1 MNISEF
7 EKPASEKLAKI
18 NEALDTLYG
27 FKVYDTID
35 IKKLYDV
42 KKDLKTKLA
51 ELESSL
57 PFNTANSN
65 AKYMKHVL
73 LAEAIENMIEAK
85 KKDHDKDGDI
95 DSDDYLA
102 ARDKAIKKAMGKD
115 KKVDEAKDV
124 MPSKAHVMQ
133 MCKDGMSDAEM
144 LKMHPGADKDKLK
157 KLIKDCKEEMKQ
169 QQDPRHNQESIEE
182 ELTDKQKKLPP
193 ALQKAIAKKQ
203 GDKPKDKVEEKVQS
217 LKALLEQ
224 EVEKAEVVIAAK
236 SIVDEMQDMIE
247 QLGKMQNDELG
258 AVVDQMSYQYGADKA
273 ASFNTAVASQ
283 LETLLGSLKSAKEA
297 VNNEV
302 LVLTG
307 EAPAPSEMGPADS
320 DLGAM
325 DDEGE
330 DLEAPADDL
339 TGGDDSASGPEED
352 PLGRAKKA

>member
-7 EKPASEKLAKI
+7 EKPANEKLAKI

-27 FKVYDTID
+27 FKVYDAID

-51 ELESSL
+51 ELEASL
-57 PFNTANSN
+57 PFNTHNN
-65 AKYMKHVL
+65 DPKYMKHLL
-73 LAEAIENMIEAK
+73 LAEAVDNMIEAK

-95 DSDDYLA
+95 DSDDYMA

-115 KKVDEAKDV
+115 KDV
-124 MPSKAHVMQ
+124 K
-133 MCKDGMSDAEM
+133 
-144 LKMHPGADKDKLK
+144 
-157 KLIKDCKEEMKQ
+157 
-169 QQDPRHNQESIEE
+169 E

-203 GDKPKDKVEEKVQS
+203 GDKPKDKVEEKVNS

-224 EVEKAEVVIAAK
+224 EVEKAEIVIAAK
-236 SIVDEMQDMIE
+236 SLVDELQDMIE

-273 ASFNTAVASQ
+273 TSFNAAVATQ

-307 EAPAPSEMGPADS
+307 EAPAQSDMAPADS
-320 DLGAM
+320 DLGDMETDA
-325 DDEGE
+325 DDGA

-339 TGGDDSASGPEED
+339 TGGDDSASGPEEE

>member
-35 IKKLYDV
+35 IKKLYDA
-42 KKDLKTKLA
+42 KKDLKTKLK
-51 ELESSL
+51 ELEASL
-57 PFNTANSN
+57 PFNTANSDP
-65 AKYMKHVL
+65 KYMKHVL
-73 LAEAIENMIEAK
+73 LAEAIDQMIEAK

-115 KKVDEAKDV
+115 KK
-124 MPSKAHVMQ
+124 
-133 MCKDGMSDAEM
+133 
-144 LKMHPGADKDKLK
+144 
-157 KLIKDCKEEMKQ
+157 EESVK
-169 QQDPRHNQESIEE
+169 E

-203 GDKPKDKVEEKVQS
+203 GDKPKDKVEEKVTS

-224 EVEKAEVVIAAK
+224 EVEKAEIVIAAK
-236 SIVDEMQDMIE
+236 SLVDELQDMIE
-247 QLGKMQNDELG
+247 QMGKMQNDELG

-273 ASFNTAVASQ
+273 ASFNQAVASQ
-283 LETLLGSLKSAKEA
+283 LETLLASIKTAKEA

-307 EAPAPSEMGPADS
+307 DAPAQSDMAPADS
-320 DLGAM
+320 DLGTM
-325 DDEGE
+325 DDDGE

>member
-7 EKPASEKLAKI
+7 EKPANEKLAKI

-51 ELESSL
+51 ELEASL
-57 PFNTANSN
+57 PFNTANSDP
-65 AKYMKHVL
+65 KYMKHVL
-73 LAEAIENMIEAK
+73 LAEAIDQMIEAK

-115 KKVDEAKDV
+115 KKDESVK
-124 MPSKAHVMQ
+124 
-133 MCKDGMSDAEM
+133 
-144 LKMHPGADKDKLK
+144 
-157 KLIKDCKEEMKQ
+157 
-169 QQDPRHNQESIEE
+169 E

-193 ALQKAIAKKQ
+193 ALQKAIAKNQSK
-203 GDKPKDKVEEKVQS
+203 KPADKVEEKVQS

-224 EVEKAEVVIAAK
+224 EVEKAEIVIAAK
-236 SIVDEMQDMIE
+236 SLVDELQDMIE
-247 QLGKMQNDELG
+247 QMGKMQNDELG

-273 ASFNTAVASQ
+273 ASFNQAVASQ
-283 LETLLGSLKSAKEA
+283 LETLLASIKSAKEA

-307 EAPAPSEMGPADS
+307 EAPAPSDMGPADS
-320 DLGAM
+320 DLGDMETDA
-325 DDEGE
+325 DDGQ
-330 DLEAPADDL
+330 DLEAPVDDL

>member
-115 KKVDEAKDV
+115 KEK
-124 MPSKAHVMQ
+124 S
-133 MCKDGMSDAEM
+133 EM
-144 LKMHPGADKDKLK
+144 K
-157 KLIKDCKEEMKQ
+157 KQ

-273 ASFNTAVASQ
+273 ASFNQAVASQ

-320 DLGAM
+320 DLGDM
-325 DDEGE
+325 EDDGE

>member
-7 EKPASEKLAKI
+7 EKPANEKLAKI

-51 ELESSL
+51 ELEATL
-57 PFNTANSN
+57 PFNTQNRDP
-65 AKYMKHVL
+65 KYMKHLL
-73 LAEAIENMIEAK
+73 LAEAIDNMIEAK

-115 KKVDEAKDV
+115 KEEKDV
-124 MPSKAHVMQ
+124 K
-133 MCKDGMSDAEM
+133 
-144 LKMHPGADKDKLK
+144 
-157 KLIKDCKEEMKQ
+157 
-169 QQDPRHNQESIEE
+169 E

-193 ALQKAIAKKQ
+193 QLQKAIAKKQ

-224 EVEKAEVVIAAK
+224 EVEQAEIVIAAK
-236 SIVDEMQDMIE
+236 SLVDELQDMIE

-273 ASFNTAVASQ
+273 SAFNASVATQ
-283 LETLLGSLKSAKEA
+283 LETLLASAKTAKEA

-325 DDEGE
+325 DDDGE

-339 TGGDDSASGPEED
+339 TGGDDSASGPEEE

>member
-7 EKPASEKLAKI
+7 EKPANEKLAKI

-35 IKKLYDV
+35 IKRLYDV
-42 KKDLKTKLA
+42 KKDLKTKLE

-57 PFNTANSN
+57 PFNTHNTDP
-65 AKYMKHVL
+65 KYMKHVL
-73 LAEAIENMIEAK
+73 LAEAIDNMIESK

-95 DSDDYLA
+95 DSDDYMA

-115 KKVDEAKDV
+115 KKVK
-124 MPSKAHVMQ
+124 
-133 MCKDGMSDAEM
+133 
-144 LKMHPGADKDKLK
+144 
-157 KLIKDCKEEMKQ
+157 
-169 QQDPRHNQESIEE
+169 E
-182 ELTDKQKKLPP
+182 ELTDKQKKLP
-193 ALQKAIAKKQ
+193 AGLQKAIAKKQ
-203 GDKPKDKVEEKVQS
+203 GDKPKDKVEEKVNS

-224 EVEKAEVVIAAK
+224 EVEKAEIVIAAK
-236 SIVDEMQDMIE
+236 SIVDELQDMIE

-273 ASFNTAVASQ
+273 ASFNQAVASQ

-307 EAPAPSEMGPADS
+307 EAPAQSDMAPADS
-320 DLGAM
+320 DLGDM
-325 DDEGE
+325 ETDTDDAT

>member
-7 EKPASEKLAKI
+7 EKPANEKLAKI

-27 FKVYDTID
+27 FRVYDTID

-51 ELESSL
+51 ELEASL
-57 PFNTANSN
+57 PFNTANTN
-65 AKYMKHVL
+65 PKYMKHVL
-73 LAEAIENMIEAK
+73 LAEAIDNMIEAK

-95 DSDDYLA
+95 DSDDYMA

-115 KKVDEAKDV
+115 KEVK
-124 MPSKAHVMQ
+124 
-133 MCKDGMSDAEM
+133 
-144 LKMHPGADKDKLK
+144 
-157 KLIKDCKEEMKQ
+157 
-169 QQDPRHNQESIEE
+169 E

-203 GDKPKDKVEEKVQS
+203 GDKPKDKVEEKVNS

-224 EVEKAEVVIAAK
+224 EVEKAEIVIAAK
-236 SIVDEMQDMIE
+236 SLVDELQDMIE
-247 QLGKMQNDELG
+247 QMGKMQNDELG

-273 ASFNTAVASQ
+273 ASFNQAVASQ
-283 LETLLGSLKSAKEA
+283 LETLLASIKTAKEA

-320 DLGAM
+320 DLGTM
-325 DDEGE
+325 DDDGE

>member
-7 EKPASEKLAKI
+7 EKPAKEKLAKI

-27 FKVYDTID
+27 FRVYDTID

-51 ELESSL
+51 ELEASL
-57 PFNTANSN
+57 PFNTANTDP
-65 AKYMKHVL
+65 KYMKHVL

-95 DSDDYLA
+95 DSDDYMA
-102 ARDKAIKKAMGKD
+102 AKDKAIKKAMGKD
-115 KKVDEAKDV
+115 KEVK
-124 MPSKAHVMQ
+124 
-133 MCKDGMSDAEM
+133 
-144 LKMHPGADKDKLK
+144 
-157 KLIKDCKEEMKQ
+157 
-169 QQDPRHNQESIEE
+169 E
-182 ELTDKQKKLPP
+182 ELTDKQKKLP
-193 ALQKAIAKKQ
+193 AGLQKAIAKKQ
-203 GDKPKDKVEEKVQS
+203 GDKPKDKVEEKVNS

-224 EVEKAEVVIAAK
+224 EVEKAEIVIAAK
-236 SIVDEMQDMIE
+236 SLVDELQDMIE
-247 QLGKMQNDELG
+247 QMGKMQNDELG

-273 ASFNTAVASQ
+273 ASFNQAVASQ
-283 LETLLGSLKSAKEA
+283 LETLLASIKTAKEA

-320 DLGAM
+320 DLGTM

-330 DLEAPADDL
+330 DLEVPADDL

>member
-7 EKPASEKLAKI
+7 EKPANEKLAKI

-27 FKVYDTID
+27 FRVYDTID

-42 KKDLKTKLA
+42 KKDLKTKLK
-51 ELESSL
+51 ELEATL
-57 PFNTANSN
+57 PFNSHNSDP
-65 AKYMKHVL
+65 KYMKHVL
-73 LAEAIENMIEAK
+73 LAEAIDNMIEAK

-95 DSDDYLA
+95 DSDDYMA

-115 KKVDEAKDV
+115 KEK
-124 MPSKAHVMQ
+124 
-133 MCKDGMSDAEM
+133 AEM
-144 LKMHPGADKDKLK
+144 K
-157 KLIKDCKEEMKQ
+157 KQ

-203 GDKPKDKVEEKVQS
+203 GDKPKDKVEEKVES

-273 ASFNTAVASQ
+273 ASFNQAVASQ

-307 EAPAPSEMGPADS
+307 EAPAPSDMAPADS
-320 DLGAM
+320 DLGDM
-325 DDEGE
+325 EDDGE

-339 TGGDDSASGPEED
+339 TGGDDSASGPEEE

>member
-35 IKKLYDV
+35 IKKLYDA
-42 KKDLKTKLA
+42 KKDLKTKLK
-51 ELESSL
+51 ELEASL
-57 PFNTANSN
+57 PFNTANSDP
-65 AKYMKHVL
+65 KYMKHVL
-73 LAEAIENMIEAK
+73 LAEAIDQMIEAK

-115 KKVDEAKDV
+115 KK
-124 MPSKAHVMQ
+124 
-133 MCKDGMSDAEM
+133 
-144 LKMHPGADKDKLK
+144 
-157 KLIKDCKEEMKQ
+157 EESVK
-169 QQDPRHNQESIEE
+169 E

-203 GDKPKDKVEEKVQS
+203 GNKPKDKVEEKVTS

-224 EVEKAEVVIAAK
+224 EVEKAEIVIAAK
-236 SIVDEMQDMIE
+236 SLVDELQDMIE
-247 QLGKMQNDELG
+247 QMGKMQNDELG

-273 ASFNTAVASQ
+273 ASFNQAVASQ
-283 LETLLGSLKSAKEA
+283 LETLLASIKTAKEA

-320 DLGAM
+320 DLGTM
-325 DDEGE
+325 DDDGE

>member
-7 EKPASEKLAKI
+7 EKPANEKLAKI

-35 IKKLYDV
+35 IKRLYDV
-42 KKDLKTKLA
+42 KKDLKTKLE

-57 PFNTANSN
+57 PFNTHNTDP
-65 AKYMKHVL
+65 KYMKHVL
-73 LAEAIENMIEAK
+73 LAEAIDNMIESK

-95 DSDDYLA
+95 DSDDYMA

-115 KKVDEAKDV
+115 KEEKDV
-124 MPSKAHVMQ
+124 K
-133 MCKDGMSDAEM
+133 
-144 LKMHPGADKDKLK
+144 
-157 KLIKDCKEEMKQ
+157 
-169 QQDPRHNQESIEE
+169 E
-182 ELTDKQKKLPP
+182 ELTDKQKKLP
-193 ALQKAIAKKQ
+193 AGLQKAIAKKQ
-203 GDKPKDKVEEKVQS
+203 GDKPKDKVEEKVNS

-224 EVEKAEVVIAAK
+224 EVEKAEIVIAAK
-236 SIVDEMQDMIE
+236 SIVDELQDMIE

-273 ASFNTAVASQ
+273 ASFNQAVASQ

-307 EAPAPSEMGPADS
+307 EAPAQSDMAPADS
-320 DLGAM
+320 DLGDM
-325 DDEGE
+325 ETDTDDAT

>member
-7 EKPASEKLAKI
+7 EKPANEKLAKI

-51 ELESSL
+51 ELEASL
-57 PFNTANSN
+57 PFNTANSDP
-65 AKYMKHVL
+65 KYMKHVL
-73 LAEAIENMIEAK
+73 LAEAIDQMIEAK

-115 KKVDEAKDV
+115 KKDESVK
-124 MPSKAHVMQ
+124 
-133 MCKDGMSDAEM
+133 
-144 LKMHPGADKDKLK
+144 
-157 KLIKDCKEEMKQ
+157 
-169 QQDPRHNQESIEE
+169 E

-193 ALQKAIAKKQ
+193 ALQKAIAKNQSK
-203 GDKPKDKVEEKVQS
+203 KPADKVEEKVQS

-224 EVEKAEVVIAAK
+224 EVEKAEIVIAAK
-236 SIVDEMQDMIE
+236 SLVDELQDMIE
-247 QLGKMQNDELG
+247 RMGKMQNDELG

-273 ASFNTAVASQ
+273 ASFNQAVASQ
-283 LETLLGSLKSAKEA
+283 LETLLASIKSAKEA

-307 EAPAPSEMGPADS
+307 EAPAPSDMGPADS
-320 DLGAM
+320 DLGTM
-325 DDEGE
+325 DDDGE

>member
-7 EKPASEKLAKI
+7 EKPANEKLAKI

-51 ELESSL
+51 ELEATL
-57 PFNTANSN
+57 PFNTQNRDP
-65 AKYMKHVL
+65 KYMKHLL
-73 LAEAIENMIEAK
+73 LAEAIDNMIEAK

-95 DSDDYLA
+95 DSDDYMA

-115 KKVDEAKDV
+115 KK
-124 MPSKAHVMQ
+124 
-133 MCKDGMSDAEM
+133 
-144 LKMHPGADKDKLK
+144 
-157 KLIKDCKEEMKQ
+157 EESVK
-169 QQDPRHNQESIEE
+169 E
-182 ELTDKQKKLPP
+182 ELTDKQKKLP
-193 ALQKAIAKKQ
+193 AGLQKAIAKKQ
-203 GDKPKDKVEEKVQS
+203 GDKPKDKVEEKFQS

-224 EVEKAEVVIAAK
+224 EVEQAEIVIAAK
-236 SIVDEMQDMIE
+236 SLVDELQDMIE

-273 ASFNTAVASQ
+273 SAFNANVATQ
-283 LETLLGSLKSAKEA
+283 LETLLASAKSAKEA

-307 EAPAPSEMGPADS
+307 EAPAQSDMAPADS
-320 DLGAM
+320 DLGDMETDA
-325 DDEGE
+325 DDGT

-339 TGGDDSASGPEED
+339 TGGDDSASGPEEN
-352 PLGRAKKA
+352 PLGRAEKA

>member
-7 EKPASEKLAKI
+7 EKPANEKLAKI

-27 FKVYDTID
+27 FRVYDTID

-51 ELESSL
+51 ELEASL
-57 PFNTANSN
+57 PFNTANTDPR
-65 AKYMKHVL
+65 YMKHVL
-73 LAEAIENMIEAK
+73 LAEAIDQMIEAK

-115 KKVDEAKDV
+115 KKEKDV
-124 MPSKAHVMQ
+124 K
-133 MCKDGMSDAEM
+133 
-144 LKMHPGADKDKLK
+144 
-157 KLIKDCKEEMKQ
+157 
-169 QQDPRHNQESIEE
+169 E

-203 GDKPKDKVEEKVQS
+203 GDKPKDKVEEKVNS

-224 EVEKAEVVIAAK
+224 EVEKAEIVIAAK
-236 SIVDEMQDMIE
+236 SLVEELQDMIE

-273 ASFNTAVASQ
+273 ASFNQAVASQ
-283 LETLLGSLKSAKEA
+283 LETLLASIKTAKEA

-320 DLGAM
+320 DLGTM
-325 DDEGE
+325 DDDGE

-339 TGGDDSASGPEED
+339 TGGDDSASGPEEE

>member
-35 IKKLYDV
+35 IKKLYDA
-42 KKDLKTKLA
+42 KKDLKTKLK
-51 ELESSL
+51 ELEASL
-57 PFNTANSN
+57 PFNTANSDP
-65 AKYMKHVL
+65 KYMKHVL
-73 LAEAIENMIEAK
+73 LAEAIDQMIEAK

-115 KKVDEAKDV
+115 KK
-124 MPSKAHVMQ
+124 
-133 MCKDGMSDAEM
+133 
-144 LKMHPGADKDKLK
+144 
-157 KLIKDCKEEMKQ
+157 EESVK
-169 QQDPRHNQESIEE
+169 E

-203 GDKPKDKVEEKVQS
+203 GDKPKDKVEEKVTS

-224 EVEKAEVVIAAK
+224 EVEKAEIVIAAK
-236 SIVDEMQDMIE
+236 SLVEELQDMIE

-283 LETLLGSLKSAKEA
+283 LETLLASIKTAKEA

-307 EAPAPSEMGPADS
+307 EAPAQSDMAPADS
-320 DLGAM
+320 DLGTM
-325 DDEGE
+325 DDDGE

>member
-7 EKPASEKLAKI
+7 EKPANEKLAKI

-35 IKKLYDV
+35 IKRLYDV

-51 ELESSL
+51 ELESAL
-57 PFNTANSN
+57 PFNTQNRDP
-65 AKYMKHVL
+65 KYMKHLL
-73 LAEAIENMIEAK
+73 LAEAVDQMIEAK

-95 DSDDYLA
+95 DSDDYMA

-115 KKVDEAKDV
+115 KK
-124 MPSKAHVMQ
+124 
-133 MCKDGMSDAEM
+133 
-144 LKMHPGADKDKLK
+144 
-157 KLIKDCKEEMKQ
+157 EESVK
-169 QQDPRHNQESIEE
+169 E

-193 ALQKAIAKKQ
+193 QLQKAIAKKQ
-203 GDKPKDKVEEKVQS
+203 GDKPKDKVEEKVAS

-224 EVEKAEVVIAAK
+224 EVEQAEIVIAAK
-236 SIVDEMQDMIE
+236 SLVDELQDMIE

-258 AVVDQMSYQYGADKA
+258 AVVDQMSYHYGADKA
-273 ASFNTAVASQ
+273 SSFNQAVASQ
-283 LETLLGSLKSAKEA
+283 LETLLSSAKTAKEA

-307 EAPAPSEMGPADS
+307 EAPAQSDMAPADS
-320 DLGAM
+320 DLGTM
-325 DDEGE
+325 DDDGE

-339 TGGDDSASGPEED
+339 TGGDDSASGPEEN
-352 PLGRAKKA
+352 PLGRAEKA

>member
-7 EKPASEKLAKI
+7 EKPANEKLAKI

-51 ELESSL
+51 ELEATL
-57 PFNTANSN
+57 PFNTQNRDP
-65 AKYMKHVL
+65 KYMKHLL
-73 LAEAIENMIEAK
+73 LAEAIDNMIEAK

-115 KKVDEAKDV
+115 KEEKDV
-124 MPSKAHVMQ
+124 K
-133 MCKDGMSDAEM
+133 
-144 LKMHPGADKDKLK
+144 
-157 KLIKDCKEEMKQ
+157 
-169 QQDPRHNQESIEE
+169 E

-203 GDKPKDKVEEKVQS
+203 GDKPKDKVEEKANS

-224 EVEKAEVVIAAK
+224 EVEQAEIVIAAK
-236 SIVDEMQDMIE
+236 SLVDELQDMIE
-247 QLGKMQNDELG
+247 QMGKMQNDELG

-273 ASFNTAVASQ
+273 AAFNQAVASQ
-283 LETLLGSLKSAKEA
+283 LETLLASIKTAKEA

-320 DLGAM
+320 DLGTM

-339 TGGDDSASGPEED
+339 TGGDDSASGPEEE

>member
-7 EKPASEKLAKI
+7 EKPANEKLAKI

-51 ELESSL
+51 ELEASL
-57 PFNTANSN
+57 PFNTANSDP
-65 AKYMKHVL
+65 KYMKHVL
-73 LAEAIENMIEAK
+73 LAEAIDQMIEAK

-115 KKVDEAKDV
+115 KKDESVK
-124 MPSKAHVMQ
+124 
-133 MCKDGMSDAEM
+133 
-144 LKMHPGADKDKLK
+144 
-157 KLIKDCKEEMKQ
+157 
-169 QQDPRHNQESIEE
+169 E

-193 ALQKAIAKKQ
+193 ALQKAIAKNQSK
-203 GDKPKDKVEEKVQS
+203 KPADKVEEKVQS

-224 EVEKAEVVIAAK
+224 EVEKAEIVIAAK
-236 SIVDEMQDMIE
+236 SLVDELQDMIE
-247 QLGKMQNDELG
+247 QMGKMQNDELG

-273 ASFNTAVASQ
+273 ASFNQAVASQ
-283 LETLLGSLKSAKEA
+283 LETLLASIKSAKEA

-320 DLGAM
+320 DLGTM

-330 DLEAPADDL
+330 DLEAPVDDL

>member
-35 IKKLYDV
+35 IKKLYDA
-42 KKDLKTKLA
+42 KKDLKTKLK
-51 ELESSL
+51 ELEASL
-57 PFNTANSN
+57 PFNTANSDP
-65 AKYMKHVL
+65 KYMKHVL
-73 LAEAIENMIEAK
+73 LAEAIDQMIEAK

-115 KKVDEAKDV
+115 KK
-124 MPSKAHVMQ
+124 
-133 MCKDGMSDAEM
+133 
-144 LKMHPGADKDKLK
+144 
-157 KLIKDCKEEMKQ
+157 EESVK
-169 QQDPRHNQESIEE
+169 E

-203 GDKPKDKVEEKVQS
+203 GDKPKDKVEEKVTS

-224 EVEKAEVVIAAK
+224 EVEKAEIVIAAK
-236 SIVDEMQDMIE
+236 SLVDELQDMIE
-247 QLGKMQNDELG
+247 QMGKMQNDELG

-273 ASFNTAVASQ
+273 ASFNQAVASQ
-283 LETLLGSLKSAKEA
+283 LETLLASIKTAKEA

-307 EAPAPSEMGPADS
+307 EAPAQSDMAPADS
-320 DLGAM
+320 DLGTM
-325 DDEGE
+325 DDDGE

>member
-7 EKPASEKLAKI
+7 EKPANEKLAKI

-27 FKVYDTID
+27 FRVYDTID

-51 ELESSL
+51 ELEASL
-57 PFNTANSN
+57 PFNTANTDPR
-65 AKYMKHVL
+65 YMKHVL
-73 LAEAIENMIEAK
+73 LAEAIDQMIEAK

-115 KKVDEAKDV
+115 KKEKDV
-124 MPSKAHVMQ
+124 K
-133 MCKDGMSDAEM
+133 
-144 LKMHPGADKDKLK
+144 
-157 KLIKDCKEEMKQ
+157 
-169 QQDPRHNQESIEE
+169 E

-203 GDKPKDKVEEKVQS
+203 GDKPKDKVEEKVNS

-224 EVEKAEVVIAAK
+224 EVEKAEIVIAAK
-236 SIVDEMQDMIE
+236 SLVEELQDMIE

-273 ASFNTAVASQ
+273 ASFNQAVASQ
-283 LETLLGSLKSAKEA
+283 LETLLASIKTAKEA

-307 EAPAPSEMGPADS
+307 EAPAQSDMAPADS
-320 DLGAM
+320 DLGTM
-325 DDEGE
+325 DDDGE

>member
-35 IKKLYDV
+35 IKKLYDA
-42 KKDLKTKLA
+42 KKDLKTKLK
-51 ELESSL
+51 ELEASL
-57 PFNTANSN
+57 PFNTANSDP
-65 AKYMKHVL
+65 KYMKHVL
-73 LAEAIENMIEAK
+73 LAEAIDQMIEAK

-115 KKVDEAKDV
+115 KK
-124 MPSKAHVMQ
+124 
-133 MCKDGMSDAEM
+133 
-144 LKMHPGADKDKLK
+144 
-157 KLIKDCKEEMKQ
+157 EESVK
-169 QQDPRHNQESIEE
+169 E
-182 ELTDKQKKLPP
+182 ELTDKQKKLP
-193 ALQKAIAKKQ
+193 AGLQKAIAKKQ
-203 GDKPKDKVEEKVQS
+203 GNKPKDKVEEKFQS

-224 EVEKAEVVIAAK
+224 EVEQAEIVIAAK
-236 SIVDEMQDMIE
+236 SLVDELQDMIE

-273 ASFNTAVASQ
+273 SAFNANVATQ
-283 LETLLGSLKSAKEA
+283 LETLLASAKSAKEA

-307 EAPAPSEMGPADS
+307 EAPAQSDMAPADS
-320 DLGAM
+320 DLGDMETDA
-325 DDEGE
+325 DDGT

-339 TGGDDSASGPEED
+339 TGGDDSASGPEEN
-352 PLGRAKKA
+352 PLGRAEKA

>member
-7 EKPASEKLAKI
+7 EKPANEKLAKI

-27 FKVYDTID
+27 FRVYDTID

-51 ELESSL
+51 ELEASL
-57 PFNTANSN
+57 PFNTANSDP
-65 AKYMKHVL
+65 KYMKHVL
-73 LAEAIENMIEAK
+73 LAEAIDQMIEAK

-115 KKVDEAKDV
+115 KKDESVK
-124 MPSKAHVMQ
+124 
-133 MCKDGMSDAEM
+133 
-144 LKMHPGADKDKLK
+144 
-157 KLIKDCKEEMKQ
+157 
-169 QQDPRHNQESIEE
+169 E

-193 ALQKAIAKKQ
+193 ALQKAIAKNQSK
-203 GDKPKDKVEEKVQS
+203 KPADKVEEKVQS

-224 EVEKAEVVIAAK
+224 EVEKAEIVIAAK
-236 SIVDEMQDMIE
+236 SLVDELQDMIE
-247 QLGKMQNDELG
+247 QMGKMQNDELG

-273 ASFNTAVASQ
+273 ASFNQAVASQ
-283 LETLLGSLKSAKEA
+283 LETLLASIKSAKEA

-320 DLGAM
+320 DLGTM

-330 DLEAPADDL
+330 DLEAPVDDL
-339 TGGDDSASGPEED
+339 TGGDDSASGPEDD

>member
-7 EKPASEKLAKI
+7 EKPANEKLAKI

-27 FKVYDTID
+27 FRVYDTID

-51 ELESSL
+51 ELEASL
-57 PFNTANSN
+57 PFNTAN
-65 AKYMKHVL
+65 KDPRYMKHVL
-73 LAEAIENMIEAK
+73 LAEAIDNMIEAK

-115 KKVDEAKDV
+115 KKEKDV
-124 MPSKAHVMQ
+124 K
-133 MCKDGMSDAEM
+133 
-144 LKMHPGADKDKLK
+144 
-157 KLIKDCKEEMKQ
+157 
-169 QQDPRHNQESIEE
+169 E

-224 EVEKAEVVIAAK
+224 EVEQAEIVIAAK
-236 SIVDEMQDMIE
+236 SLVDELQDMIE

-273 ASFNTAVASQ
+273 AAFNQAVASQ
-283 LETLLGSLKSAKEA
+283 LETLLASIKTAKEA

-320 DLGAM
+320 DLGSM
-325 DDEGE
+325 DDDGE

-339 TGGDDSASGPEED
+339 TGGDDSASGPEEN
-352 PLGRAKKA
+352 PLGRAEKA

>member
-7 EKPASEKLAKI
+7 EKPANEKLAKI

-27 FKVYDTID
+27 FRVYDTID

-51 ELESSL
+51 ELEASL
-57 PFNTANSN
+57 PFNTANTDPR
-65 AKYMKHVL
+65 YMKHVL
-73 LAEAIENMIEAK
+73 LAEAIDQMIEAK

-115 KKVDEAKDV
+115 KKEKDV
-124 MPSKAHVMQ
+124 K
-133 MCKDGMSDAEM
+133 
-144 LKMHPGADKDKLK
+144 
-157 KLIKDCKEEMKQ
+157 
-169 QQDPRHNQESIEE
+169 E

-203 GDKPKDKVEEKVQS
+203 GDKPKDKVEEKVNS

-224 EVEKAEVVIAAK
+224 EVEKAEIVIAAK
-236 SIVDEMQDMIE
+236 SLVEELQDMIE

-273 ASFNTAVASQ
+273 ASFNQAVASQ
-283 LETLLGSLKSAKEA
+283 LETLLASIKTAKEA

-320 DLGAM
+320 DLGTM
-325 DDEGE
+325 DDDGE